1 MISATKTIH
10 QKWKLKKKKIVGKK
24 YALMLLPTCSTIL
37 SVGTLL
43 RLPVELAAAAAPWAD
58 VHRHNSRVPL
68 ASTLQK
74 TVGNKQQ
81 EQAVLRRMAR
91 I

>member
-1 MISATKTIH
+1 MICTTKTIH
-10 QKWKLKKKKIVGKK
+10 QKWKLKKKRRKKIVGKK
-24 YALMLLPTCSTIL
+24 SALMLLPTCSTIL

-43 RLPVELAAAAAPWAD
+43 RLPAELAAAAAPWAD

-74 TVGNKQQ
+74 QSAINNKSKQS
-81 EQAVLRRMAR
+81 
-91 I
+91 